1 MESTAKIWV
10 DPKPYFSFAPEHSN
24 TPSKWLVII
33 NNYFPFFFLPLL
45 RLFLTNL
52 PPFSLFDFLFFFFFY
67 LLCQFLSPLVS
78 RYVDGQQYMSDV
90 ADAIL
95 AAKDEIYIT
104 DWQ

>member
-1 MESTAKIWV
+1 MESTGKIWV
-10 DPKPYFSFAPEHSN
+10 EPKPFFSFAPEHSN

-33 NNYFPFFFLPLL
+33 NIFLFSFFLYFTSLRLHPPFFSLSFSFLFSYLL
-45 RLFLTNL
+45 R
-52 PPFSLFDFLFFFFFY
+52 P
-67 LLCQFLSPLVS
+67 FLSLLVS

>member
-1 MESTAKIWV
+1 MESTGKIWV
-10 DPKPYFSFAPEHSN
+10 EPKPYFSFAPEHSN

-33 NNYFPFFFLPLL
+33 NIFLFSFFLYFTSLRLHPPFFSLSFSFIFSV
-45 RLFLTNL
+45 R
-52 PPFSLFDFLFFFFFY
+52 FSL
-67 LLCQFLSPLVS
+67 P